1 MIVPAVTLH
10 DVAKA
15 AGVHYSTVSLA
26 LRGDVRVASPTREN
40 VQQIAARLGY
50 ATHPAARALVER
62 RRSKAVR
69 GPVIAWIEN
78 HPLEAVQ
85 GSIAYR
91 NSVLEG
97 GRRLAKTL
105 GYECRAFRI
114 GTGGI
119 AAEDLDA
126 TLRLAGA
133 ECVII
138 GQFIPGHAELQL
150 DWERYCI
157 VRIDSQF
164 LSASVHCVS
173 SDRIHNVRRAFSE
186 MWSLGHRRIGLCASR
201 MQEDCTRQRHAMGY
215 LMEEESLEP
224 SERIPPLFY
233 PYGTGHKELA
243 EELSL
248 WIERHKLTAVLHD
261 FDSRWLGRPALPDHA
276 RWISLC
282 EAQVR
287 PGFRGIDPM
296 AATIGEKAVETVAML
311 LRTGERGLPR
321 FAHDIYVEGRWSHG

>member
-1 MIVPAVTLH
+1 MIVSAITLH

-26 LRGDVRVASPTREN
+26 LRGDVRIASATREN
-40 VQQIAARLGY
+40 VQRIAARLGY
-50 ATHPAARALVER
+50 TAHPAARALVER
-62 RRSKAVR
+62 RRSTPVR

-78 HPLEAVQ
+78 HPPEVAQ
-85 GSIAYR
+85 GSTAYR
-91 NSVLEG
+91 DSVLEG
-97 GRRLAKTL
+97 ATRLAKTL
-105 GYECRAFRI
+105 GYEWRTFRI
-114 GTGGI
+114 GTTGI

-126 TLRLAGA
+126 NLRQAGA

-164 LSASVHCVS
+164 LSTSVHCVS
-173 SDRIHNVRRAFSE
+173 SDRILNVRRAFRE

-215 LMEEESLEP
+215 LMEEECLEP

-233 PYGTGHKELA
+233 PYGTRPKELA
-243 EELSL
+243 KELSF
-248 WIERHKLTAVLHD
+248 WISKHKPAVVLYD
-261 FDSRWLGRPALPDHA
+261 FDSRWLGHATPASPT
-276 RWISLC
+276 RWINLC
-282 EAQVR
+282 EARIR
-287 PGFRGIDPM
+287 PGFGGIDPM
-296 AATIGEKAVETVAML
+296 AATVGEKAVETVAML
-311 LRTGERGLPR
+311 LRTGERGIPR
-321 FAHDIYVEGRWSHG
+321 FAHDTYIEGRWNYG